1 MKKLILMLCLAF
13 ALCLISGCKDTSPGA
28 DYDSPNIGGARDTS
42 VFYKKPTH
50 SSHYS
55 TMVFNTLFARSFLLH
70 EGVLEGTGF
79 EENNNDF
86 GVGAPYSVFAFDRQ
100 GQLIEEEIQMICPL
114 KSKNTYI
121 GKAVFGYDATFVRHD
136 GTLGKNT
143 VAIYKEDLPSQLE
156 NGTVDTRKILT
167 LGKVGSKTFVTDGV
181 NLDILAVDDSPHP
194 DDMTDDELK
203 ALAATFKAAAGE
215 TYSYVCGYYIT
226 VQPIE
231 Q

>member
-79 EENNNDF
+79 EESEINNNDF

-100 GQLIEEEIQMICPL
+100 GQLIEE
-114 KSKNTYI
+114 
-121 GKAVFGYDATFVRHD
+121 VFGYDATFVRHD